1 MSADVAATWVAAAA
15 TIVVLGG
22 LVGEKRIFALAQHL
36 FAGMVTGYL
45 ALIAISEVIVPRVG
59 EPLVTAPGMR
69 LDAWVLAILAVLT
82 VASPWLPRIA
92 AAVPFSILVGS
103 LAAFAL
109 VGAVVGTVLPQAA
122 AAIVPPGSTASVL
135 GALLAL
141 AISVLVIV
149 ALLHDRPAGPVAA
162 AAGIG
167 RWVLIGGLGGWVG
180 YLLVTRLALLVDR
193 VDFLVG
199 DWLGIGR

>member
-1 MSADVAATWVAAAA
+1 MSADTLATWVAAAA

-22 LVGEKRIFALAQHL
+22 MVGEKRVFALSQHL
-36 FAGMVTGYL
+36 FAGLVTGYL
-45 ALIAISEVIVPRVG
+45 ALVAIREVIVPRVV
-59 EPLVTAPGMR
+59 EPLVSQPGER
-69 LDAWVLAILAVLT
+69 LEAWPLAVLCALT
-82 VASPWLPRIA
+82 IAAPWLPRIA
-92 AAVPFSILVGS
+92 AAIPFSILLGS

-109 VGAVVGTVLPQAA
+109 AGAVIGTVLPQAA
-122 AAIVPPGSTASVL
+122 AAIVPAGSTGPVL
-135 GALLAL
+135 AGLLAL

-149 ALLHDRPAGPVAA
+149 ALLHDRPRGPVAA
-162 AAGIG
+162 AAGVG
-167 RWVLIGGLGGWVG
+167 RWLLIGGLGGWVG

>member
-1 MSADVAATWVAAAA
+1 VSADVAATWVAAAA
-15 TIVVLGG
+15 TIVVFGG
-22 LVGEKRIFALAQHL
+22 LMGEKRVFALAQHL
-36 FAGMVTGYL
+36 FAGLVTGYL
-45 ALIAISEVIVPRVG
+45 ALVAISEVIVPRVV
-59 EPLVTAPGMR
+59 EPLLTAPAR
-69 LDAWVLAILAVLT
+69 LDAWGLAILAVLT

-92 AAVPFSILVGS
+92 TAVPFSILIGS

-122 AAIVPPGSTASVL
+122 AAIVPAGSAASVL
-135 GALLAL
+135 VALLAL

-149 ALLHDRPAGPVAA
+149 ALLHDRPAGPGAA

>member
-15 TIVVLGG
+15 TIVVFGG
-22 LVGEKRIFALAQHL
+22 LMGEKRVFALAQHL
-36 FAGMVTGYL
+36 FAGLVTGYL
-45 ALIAISEVIVPRVG
+45 ALVAISEVIVPRVV
-59 EPLVTAPGMR
+59 EPLLTAPAR
-69 LDAWVLAILAVLT
+69 LDAWGLAILAVLT

-92 AAVPFSILVGS
+92 TAVPFSILIGS

-122 AAIVPPGSTASVL
+122 AAIVPAGSAASVL
-135 GALLAL
+135 VALLAL

-149 ALLHDRPAGPVAA
+149 ALLHDRPAGPGAA